1 VEEDF
6 QVLAGRLNEGSG
18 NQDGEI
24 MSYNARR
31 IIALVVV
38 LLASTIGGLL
48 AVAFFGSQVAPVLG
62 VVVGAVV
69 GAVLVVLWASRSS

>member
-1 VEEDF
+1 M

-18 NQDGEI
+18 YQNGEI

-38 LLASTIGGLL
+38 LLTSTLGGLL

-62 VVVGAVV
+62 VVLGAVV